1 MKLLVLTLRLKMRR
15 RYLDLNREI
24 SIFSCYYIHWLGNCL
39 LLLRERGN
47 QIKLKKIASLPLS
60 VCLFFDAKKCKKVAK
75 KQNNLQN
82 CIIVLG
88 YLIEEFH

>member
-1 MKLLVLTLRLKMRR
+1 MKLLVLTQRLKMRR

-39 LLLRERGN
+39 LLLRERGK

-60 VCLFFDAKKCKKVAK
+60 LCLFFDGKKCKVAK
-75 KQNNLQN
+75 KQKNLQN